1 MLLFIS
7 KIEILL
13 DFVVTD
19 KKIIMKKLIIT
30 SVFILA
36 GILSFAQTKNN
47 ISLYFGKANDI
58 KTPVATGDWQN
69 PQNSY
74 SFELTYSRIVFKQI
88 AIETGFRY
96 SNHNITTGF
105 DAEPWRPDI
114 YSNLYLIS
122 IPIRVHVSL
131 GKYFFCKAGF
141 TFDKDFKRDKLYPME
156 DQTGLGFEL
165 GLGCKIDIKKFRL
178 IISPMYSNHSLV
190 AFNQDKNKTYLHELA
205 IKFGIAY
212 NF

>member
-1 MLLFIS
+1 
-7 KIEILL
+7 
-13 DFVVTD
+13 
-19 KKIIMKKLIIT
+19 MKKLIIT
-30 SVFILA
+30 WVFILA

-156 DQTGLGFEL
+156 DQTGL
-165 GLGCKIDIKKFRL
+165 